1 MAEDFEVTVE
11 GLAELGDEL
20 DKMPYKFAQKIQRAA
35 LTAAGEVFAA
45 EMEAR
50 APVAPQASHPESE
63 PGELRDSIIVKVRLG
78 KNLDVSEAKIG
89 PAYDKAKYGGKNH
102 THSPGVNAK
111 FVEYGTAK
119 MAPEPFMRPAFQ
131 AGKEKAL
138 EAYVKVVDAL
148 IGFLKKDAA

>member
-20 DKMPYKFAQKIQRAA
+20 DRMPYKFAQNIQRAA
-35 LTAAGEVFAA
+35 LQAAGEVMAA
-45 EMEAR
+45 EIEAR

-63 PGELRDSIIVKVRLG
+63 PGELRDSVVVTVRLG
-78 KNLDVSEAKIG
+78 KDLDTSVAHVG
-89 PAYDKAKYGGKNH
+89 PGYDKGKYAGEKH
-102 THSPGVNAK
+102 TQSPGVYGK
-111 FVEYGTAK
+111 FVEYGTAL

-148 IGFLKKDAA
+148 IGFLKKGAA

>member
-20 DKMPYKFAQKIQRAA
+20 NRMPYKFAQNIQRAA
-35 LTAAGEVFAA
+35 LQAAGEVIAA
-45 EMEAR
+45 EIEAR

-63 PGELRDSIIVKVRLG
+63 PGDLRDSVVVTVRLG
-78 KNLDVSEAKIG
+78 KDLDTSVAHVG
-89 PAYDKAKYGGKNH
+89 PGYDKAKYGGEKH
-102 THSPGVNAK
+102 TQSPGVYDK

-138 EAYVKVVDAL
+138 EAYTKVVSSL
-148 IGFLKKDAA
+148 IGLLKKDAA